1 MEKLIVEISNI
12 KTHLNNTELQLYEA
26 NEKMS
31 ELIETVSWPF
41 QFIVERHLRRNASQ
55 FCLLAH
61 KNPDF
66 FAFEFNFF
74 YFLFLTCVPLPVTTQ
89 HHHIQEENESLK
101 VENSNLTKV
110 AQLMTHSMKESV
122 DTSKRLV
129 ACGVQH

>member
-66 FAFEFNFF
+66 FAFECNF
-74 YFLFLTCVPLPVTTQ
+74 FLFLICDLPVTTQ

>member
-55 FCLLAH
+55 FCLLANQ
-61 KNPDF
+61 NPDF
-66 FAFEFNFF
+66 FVFEFNFF